1 MRNEATRLRRKAI
14 WDYWYRKAED
24 LKVKPQEFYR
34 TFMLFLGSKKICK
47 QNTTDFKLRMNGN
60 VSRDMQGIVEIMGD
74 YFMKITDG
82 LDLADI
88 SQISSVTGFED
99 HCSVEAIAD
108 AFPSKFN
115 SFTFSEMEVT
125 NVESALKDLNP
136 KKSTGWDFIP
146 PKALKCGTTQLVCL

>member
-1 MRNEATRLRRKAI
+1 
-14 WDYWYRKAED
+14 
-24 LKVKPQEFYR
+24 
-34 TFMLFLGSKKICK
+34 MLFLGSKKICK